1 MHYAAVKPARP
12 LFANNTL
19 SRGNPSKPPVKNS
32 DTDSLLNIVRTR
44 RSVRVYKSGK
54 VSDEQ
59 LDSILEAAR
68 WAPSGA
74 NTQPWE
80 FVITRDRKKMKRVR
94 EIYDAEWRQR
104 KREDPVNYKGLKKD
118 YVGDVSV
125 LVLVC
130 GDARTQRVYLTTR
143 QSGDRE
149 KLFQAS
155 VANAV
160 QQMMLAA
167 ASMKLG
173 TVWVSVREEVEPEL
187 RTLFGVP
194 PELRAPEAT
203 LVGVGS
209 PWEAVCHAAETRHV
223 DLVVVGSH
231 GYRGIDRVL
240 GTTAAKIVNHAPCS
254 VLVVRPPK
262 A

>member
-1 MHYAAVKPARP
+1 MAE
-12 LFANNTL
+12 T
-19 SRGNPSKPPVKNS
+19 SKAS
-32 DTDSLLNIVRTR
+32 SFDTQEFLNIVRHR
-44 RSVRVYKSGK
+44 RSARIYKSGK
-54 VSDEQ
+54 VTDAQ
-59 LDSILEAAR
+59 LETILEAAR

-94 EIYDAEWRQR
+94 EIYAREWRQR
-104 KREDPVNYKGLKKD
+104 KLEDPVNYKGIKKD

-130 GDARTQRVYLTTR
+130 GDARTKLVYLTTR
-143 QSGDRE
+143 QPADRE

-167 ASMKLG
+167 ASMNLG

-187 RTLFGVP
+187 RELFEVP
-194 PELRAPEAT
+194 EPLRLLWVVPI
-203 LVGVGS
+203 G
-209 PWEAVCHAAETRHV
+209 HAR
-223 DLVVVGSH
+223 
-231 GYRGIDRVL
+231 
-240 GTTAAKIVNHAPCS
+240 NW
-254 VLVVRPPK
+254 PK
-262 A
+262 AKRRRPISSFTHYEVYDSKKLRREAEIRAWPKS